1 MAAGLSRSCALA
13 GCRLGRTCAALV
25 LVMST
30 NASAAQPVLEYTSGF
45 QREVS
50 RFRWTSA
57 ADASIRVAGWQVS
70 MDNRFLSDAFL
81 RFDDRLQFRDE
92 NVLSVDAE
100 HPIGR
105 RTAVGLS
112 GYMAWFG
119 LSRAFAQD
127 VFGSIR
133 IRPRAGMLVEP
144 LFGVAWDRRPGATDA
159 RLDYGPA
166 LGGRWR
172 MDRDDLG
179 GYRVHLG
186 GEGTWRLIRPRHGRR
201 TALSGSAG
209 RQFGKTRLRT
219 TLRTSSLR
227 RDAYRAASF
236 LNRTAGAG
244 LPPEAVEATTSD
256 TLDVNVQLEAPVI
269 RGIRVL
275 AQADLAVNAR
285 RIRTHHA
292 PENALFFETDF
303 SRRALDAEIGLVYER
318 KDVSARLFAEAGA
331 AAEIR
336 RLANRDGLPV
346 LEAAQKTALLAQAD
360 YDEGALGLS
369 TVLRAVLMRRL
380 TASVAATSRIVRH
393 DTPEINQDDRDE
405 VYHNAELGLQVALS
419 RYVSIDLKVF
429 GSYYH
434 AVYLRAERS
443 AENNVQRTLRMRPSI
458 DWRPSGDTEIRLAS
472 EVRATYT
479 VDDFLLPG
487 RRPTD
492 QSARE
497 LRFEAALSRRIAGD
511 IRILASGSYGDLHLG
526 RLLWDSFAEIPFD
539 TLRTYRA
546 WVHLQAGSRIV
557 ADVGWRLFIR
567 SDYYRAA
574 TISYIREDGR
584 AGTVSRPGRRL
595 IDQSGPTTS
604 VSWMMG
610 RSHLQVEG
618 WVNMQRIRYR
628 LFGELPEQRADAIR
642 EAARRG
648 SRRLI
653 PNITMSASWKL

>member
-1 MAAGLSRSCALA
+1 MAAGLSRPCAPA
-13 GCRLGRTCAALV
+13 GCRLARMCAALV
-25 LVMST
+25 LAMST
-30 NASAAQPVLEYTSGF
+30 AVSEAQPVLEYASGF

-50 RFRWTSA
+50 RFRWTSSSS
-57 ADASIRVAGWQVS
+57 ASIQVARWQLS
-70 MDNRFLSDAFL
+70 LDNRFLSDAFL

-100 HPIGR
+100 HPLVG
-105 RTAVGLS
+105 RTAVGLRA
-112 GYMAWFG
+112 YTAWFG

-127 VFGSIR
+127 VLGSVR
-133 IRPRAGMLVEP
+133 LRPGTGMLVEP
-144 LFGVAWDRRPGATDA
+144 FLGVAWDRRPGPAEA
-159 RLDYGPA
+159 KLDYGPA
-166 LGGRWR
+166 FGGRWS
-172 MDRDDLG
+172 MDRHDPD
-179 GYRVHLG
+179 GYRIRLA
-186 GEGTWRLIRPRHGRR
+186 GEGTWRMIRPRHGRR
-201 TALSGSAG
+201 AALSGSAG
-209 RQFGKTRLRT
+209 RQFGSTRLHT
-219 TLRTSSLR
+219 ALRASSLR

-236 LNRTAGAG
+236 LNRTAGTG
-244 LPPEAVEATTSD
+244 LSPEAVEATTSD
-256 TLDVNVQLEAPVI
+256 TLNVSVQLEAPFLW
-269 RGIRVL
+269 GIRVL
-275 AQADLAVNAR
+275 GQADLAVNAR

-303 SRRALDAEIGLVYER
+303 SRRALDAEIGLVYEE
-318 KDVSARLFAEAGA
+318 KNVSARLYAEAGA
-331 AAEIR
+331 AAEVR

-369 TVLRAVLMRRL
+369 TALRAVLTRRL
-380 TASVAATSRIVRH
+380 TAAMAATSRIVRH

-419 RYVSIDLKVF
+419 RYVSIDLTVF

-443 AENNVQRTLRMRPSI
+443 AENNVQRTIRMRPSI

-497 LRFEAALSRRIAGD
+497 LRFEATVNRRIAGD
-511 IRILASGSYGDLHLG
+511 VRVLASGSYGDLRLG

-546 WVHLQAGSRIV
+546 WLHLQAGSRIV

-567 SDYYRAA
+567 SDYDRAA

-584 AGTVSRPGRRL
+584 TGTVSRPGRRS

-604 VSWMMG
+604 LSWMMG

-653 PNITMSASWKL
+653 PNIMLSASWKL

>member
-1 MAAGLSRSCALA
+1 MAAGLSRSRTLA
-13 GCRLGRTCAALV
+13 GRGHGWVCAALV
-25 LVMST
+25 ITMST
-30 NASAAQPVLEYTSGF
+30 TVARAQPVVQYASGF
-45 QREVS
+45 EREVS

-57 ADASIRVAGWQVS
+57 AEANIQVARWQVS
-70 MDNRFLSDAFL
+70 LDNRFLSDAFL

-92 NVLSVDAE
+92 NVLAVDAE
-100 HPIGR
+100 HPLGG
-105 RTAVGLS
+105 RTAIGLS
-112 GYMAWFG
+112 GYTAWFG

-133 IRPRAGMLVEP
+133 VRPGGGLLLEP
-144 LFGVAWDRRPGATDA
+144 RLGVAWDRRPGPVDA
-159 RLDYGPA
+159 KLDYGPA
-166 LGGRWR
+166 FGGRWS
-172 MDRDDLG
+172 MDRPDLG
-179 GYRVHLG
+179 GYRIHLG

-209 RQFGKTRLRT
+209 RQFGQTRLRT
-219 TLRTSSLR
+219 TLRASSLR

-244 LPPEAVEATTSD
+244 LPPESVEATTSD
-256 TLDVNVQLEAPVI
+256 TLDVNVLLEAPFLW
-269 RGIRVL
+269 GIRVL
-275 AQADLAVNAR
+275 GQADLTVNAR

-303 SRRALDAEIGLVYER
+303 SRRALDAEIGLVYEQ
-318 KDVSARLFAEAGA
+318 KDISARLYAEAGA
-331 AAEIR
+331 AAEVR

-346 LEAAQKTALLAQAD
+346 LEAAQKTVLLAQAD
-360 YDEGALGLS
+360 YDEGAVGLS
-369 TVLRAVLMRRL
+369 TAVRAVLMRRL
-380 TASVAATSRIVRH
+380 RASLAATSRIVRH

-405 VYHNAELGLQVALS
+405 VYHNAELGLQLAAS
-419 RYVSIDLKVF
+419 RYVSIDFKVF

-458 DWRPSGDTEIRLAS
+458 DWSPSSDTEIRLAS

-497 LRFEAALSRRIAGD
+497 LRFEASLNRRIVGD
-511 IRILASGSYGDLHLG
+511 ARLLASGSYGDLRLG

-546 WVHLQAGSRIV
+546 WVHLQTGSRIV

-567 SDYYRAA
+567 SDYDRAA
-574 TISYIREDGR
+574 TISYMREDGR

-595 IDQSGPTTS
+595 IEQSGPTTS

-628 LFGELPEQRADAIR
+628 LFGELPEQRENAIR

-653 PNITMSASWKL
+653 PNIMLNASWNL